1 MDNIHEAKDAMQ
13 INDMLGLTTALEYR
27 EVCDALQELVEEYIV
42 FHTKKDKYILLKN
55 CPSLKIG
62 RLSLNKKGY
71 GFVILEKEEDL
82 YIPEDMIN
90 GATHDDIVLAEI
102 TRIGVKREG
111 KVVRVLKRD
120 LHDMVGEIYEHK
132 GKFRLHFDDEKKD

>member
-1 MDNIHEAKDAMQ
+1 MRKLVYMKWSDHMKDEIIRILENIHEAKEMMQ
-13 INDMLGLTTALEYR
+13 INDLLGLKTVEEYR
-27 EVCDALQELVEEYIV
+27 ELCDAMNELVAEYVV

-82 YIPEDMIN
+82 YIP
-90 GATHDDIVLAEI
+90 
-102 TRIGVKREG
+102 
-111 KVVRVLKRD
+111 
-120 LHDMVGEIYEHK
+120 
-132 GKFRLHFDDEKKD
+132 